1 MRKVDFV
8 IQPEEEGIRVD
19 KLAASKFPELSRA
32 RVQKLIEAGQVRLDG
47 KTCKANTKGT
57 AGAVME
63 ILIPDS
69 REAEIAPENIPLDI
83 LFEDQ
88 DVLVLNKPQG
98 MVVHPAPGNY
108 AGTLV
113 NALLYHCKDL
123 SGINGTKRPGIVH
136 RLDKD
141 TSGVLV
147 VAKNDFAHQKLAA
160 QLKERSMQRTY
171 LAIVH
176 GRIREDRGRIEAP
189 IGRHPVHRKKMAVVE
204 RNAKEA
210 VTEYAVME
218 RFRDYTLIRASL
230 HTGRTHQ
237 IRVHL
242 AYIKH
247 PVLGDP
253 VYGPKQN
260 PFGLTAQVLHAYRLC
275 FKHPRSG
282 AEMVFEA
289 PMPPRFEQ
297 VLKTLRRLEEQ
308 NH

>member
-1 MRKVDFV
+1 MQKFKYI
-8 IQPEEEGIRVD
+8 IQPEEEGVRVD
-19 KLAASKFPELSRA
+19 KLAAGKLGDVSRA
-32 RVQKLIEAGQVRLDG
+32 RVQKLIAEGLVLLDG
-47 KTCKANTKGT
+47 ETCKANTKAV
-57 AGAVME
+57 AGATLE
-63 ILIPDS
+63 ILIPES
-69 REAEIAPENIPLDI
+69 REIEVAPENIPLDI
-83 LFEDQ
+83 LYEDQ

-108 AGTLV
+108 SGTLV
-113 NALLYHCKDL
+113 NALLFHCDDL
-123 SGINGTKRPGIVH
+123 SGINGEKRPGIVH

-147 VAKNDFAHQKLAA
+147 VAKNDLAHQHLAA
-160 QLKERSMQRTY
+160 QLKDRSMLRTY

-176 GRIREDRGRIEAP
+176 GRVVEDKGIIEAP
-189 IGRHPVHRKKMAVVE
+189 IGRHPIHRKKMAVVD

-210 VTEYAVME
+210 LTEYSVVE
-218 RFRDYTLIRASL
+218 RFGNYTLVSARL

-260 PFGLTAQVLHAYRLC
+260 PFGLKAQMLHAYRLC
-275 FKHPRSG
+275 FRHPRTG
-282 AEMVFEA
+282 KMMEFQA
-289 PMPPRFEQ
+289 PLPDHFRD
-297 VLKTLRRLEEQ
+297 VLQLLRAWQ
-308 NH
+308 K

>member
-1 MRKVDFV
+1 MQKFTYI
-8 IQPEEEGIRVD
+8 IQPEEEGARVD
-19 KLAASKFPELSRA
+19 KLAAGKLEDMSRA
-32 RVQKLIEAGQVRLDG
+32 RIQKLIAEGRVLLNG
-47 KTCKANTKGT
+47 ETCKANTRVA
-57 AGAVME
+57 AGATLE
-63 ILIPDS
+63 ILIP
-69 REAEIAPENIPLDI
+69 EIRDIEVAPENIPLDI
-83 LFEDQ
+83 LYEDQ

-108 AGTLV
+108 SGTLV
-113 NALLYHCKDL
+113 NALLFHCDDL
-123 SGINGTKRPGIVH
+123 SGINGEKRPGIVH

-147 VAKNDFAHQKLAA
+147 VAKNDLAHQHLAA
-160 QLKERSMQRTY
+160 QLKDRSMLRTY

-176 GRIREDRGRIEAP
+176 GNVVEDQGVVEAP
-189 IGRHPVHRKKMAVVE
+189 IGRHPIHRKKMAVVD

-210 VTEYAVME
+210 LTEYSVVE
-218 RFRDYTLIRASL
+218 RFGGFTLVSARL

-260 PFGLTAQVLHAYRLC
+260 PFGLTGQLLHAYRLC
-275 FKHPRSG
+275 FRHPRTG
-282 AEMVFEA
+282 KTMEFEA
-289 PMPPRFEQ
+289 PLPEQ
-297 VLKTLRRLEEQ
+297 FREVLRLLRSSQ
-308 NH
+308 K